1 MCQYRGH
8 HAHARTG
15 GVKLTTAAATVPI
28 LVTMPEAL
36 HICKGYVLLK
46 AKVSRMGILV
56 LTIEYAQG
64 ARLMHRS
71 TCYYVLKYCSTAPDT
86 QAYRIILQSHTR
98 HRCMQ
103 TLLPLCCKSPRLCT
117 RALAHDSSL
126 CLVASQLYYQ
136 QCHDASAW
144 PYSCENSAYAMV
156 SPELNAFPAHVLA
169 CTVCVLYYIASF

>member
-1 MCQYRGH
+1 
-8 HAHARTG
+8 
-15 GVKLTTAAATVPI
+15 
-28 LVTMPEAL
+28 
-36 HICKGYVLLK
+36 
-46 AKVSRMGILV
+46 
-56 LTIEYAQG
+56 
-64 ARLMHRS
+64 
-71 TCYYVLKYCSTAPDT
+71 
-86 QAYRIILQSHTR
+86 
-98 HRCMQ
+98 MQ

-169 CTVCVLYYIASF
+169 CTVCVLFDNTRCLAPGVSLDWSIRTTLQASELGGLNKPDTHVCF